1 MTVAFSISAD
11 GGKVGKQ
18 VIICKSKKKI
28 YMRCFKRANAA
39 SEFRRVSYFANA
51 KSWMQID
58 IMKKVLQKLN
68 NVMKLE
74 NQNILLFMDTT
85 PERPVGKYSK
95 IRVVFLPNNTTSRL
109 QPLDKWSIK
118 KNNYAMRLQGFQT
131 TVMHLI
137 LLKKS
142 AFSKLLHGQQ
152 RLGKGVSEMTF
163 KNCFAKCD
171 IVQQVAEHEEADLRW
186 RVCQTLQRAF
196 GGKCNP
202 KWHGSWGIC
211 WYW

>member
-1 MTVAFSISAD
+1 MQRMTVAFSISAD

-109 QPLDKWSIK
+109 QPLDK
-118 KNNYAMRLQGFQT
+118 
-131 TVMHLI
+131 
-137 LLKKS
+137 
-142 AFSKLLHGQQ
+142 
-152 RLGKGVSEMTF
+152 
-163 KNCFAKCD
+163 
-171 IVQQVAEHEEADLRW
+171 
-186 RVCQTLQRAF
+186 
-196 GGKCNP
+196 
-202 KWHGSWGIC
+202 
-211 WYW
+211 